1 MDHQQALATHAVE
14 RYLLNELDGVDRD
27 AFEDHYFTCP
37 ACAEDVKAG
46 AQMRDGVRAG
56 LLDTVAATRPAKVVP
71 IESRRRSMTATFI
84 PWAVAASLAL
94 VAGYQALWVVPGLRQ
109 DAMGPAATVPL
120 LLKPASRGDVPA
132 VTPTPGSRVIAFALD
147 LNSAAEAGTPLTYD
161 LRTVDGQSVVS
172 GAVTAPPA
180 GTPLLLV
187 IPTARLASS
196 GVYTVMIVG
205 NGSSTPVAEYRFAV
219 AKP

>member
-1 MDHQQALATHAVE
+1 MDHQQAIATQAAE
-14 RYLLNELDGVDRD
+14 RYLLNELADADRD
-27 AFEDHYFTCP
+27 AFEDHYFSCAT
-37 ACAEDVKAG
+37 CAEDVKSG
-46 AQMRDGVRAG
+46 TQMRDGVRAG
-56 LLDTVAATRPAKVVP
+56 LLDTAAVTRSKVVP
-71 IESRRRSMTATFI
+71 IESRRRSVTTTFI
-84 PWAVAASLAL
+84 PWAVAASLAV

-109 DAMGPAATVPL
+109 DAIGPAATVPL
-120 LLKPASRGDVPA
+120 LLKPASRGAVPT
-132 VTPTPGSRVIAFALD
+132 VTSSGSGVIAFALD
-147 LNSAAEAGTPLTYD
+147 LNSAAEAGAPLTYD

-187 IPTARLASS
+187 IPATRLASP
-196 GVYTVMIVG
+196 GAYTLMIGG

>member
-1 MDHQQALATHAVE
+1 MDHQQAIATQAAE
-14 RYLLNELDGVDRD
+14 RYLLNELADTDRD
-27 AFEDHYFTCP
+27 AFEDHYFSCAT
-37 ACAEDVKAG
+37 CAEDVKAG

-56 LLDTVAATRPAKVVP
+56 LIGTAAGVRSAKVVS

-109 DAMGPAATVPL
+109 DAIGPAATVPL
-120 LLKPASRGDVPA
+120 LLKPASRGNVPT
-132 VTPTPGSRVIAFALD
+132 VTSSGSGVIAFSLD
-147 LNSAAEAGTPLTYD
+147 LNSAAEAGAPLTYD

-187 IPTARLASS
+187 IPATRLVSS
-196 GVYTVMIVG
+196 GVYTLMIG
-205 NGSSTPVAEYRFAV
+205 RSGSTTPVAEYRFAV

>member
-1 MDHQQALATHAVE
+1 MDHQQAIATQAAE
-14 RYLLNELDGVDRD
+14 RYLLNELADADRD
-27 AFEDHYFTCP
+27 AFEDHYFTC
-37 ACAEDVKAG
+37 ATCAEDVKTG

-56 LLDTVAATRPAKVVP
+56 LIDTVADTRSAKVVP

-109 DAMGPAATVPL
+109 DAMGPTATVPL
-120 LLKPASRGDVPA
+120 LLKPASRGDVTT
-132 VTPTPGSRVIAFALD
+132 VTTSGSGVIAFALD
-147 LNSAAEAGTPLTYD
+147 LNSAAEAGAPLTYD

-187 IPTARLASS
+187 IPAAQLASP
-196 GVYTVMIVG
+196 GAYTLMIGG
-205 NGSSTPVAEYRFAV
+205 NGVTPVAEYRFAV

>member
-1 MDHQQALATHAVE
+1 MDHQQAIATHAAE
-14 RYLLNELDGVDRD
+14 RYLLNELDDADRD
-27 AFEDHYFTCP
+27 AFEDHYFACST
-37 ACAEDVKAG
+37 CAEDVKAG
-46 AQMRDGVRAG
+46 ARMRDGVRAG
-56 LLDTVAATRPAKVVP
+56 LIDTAAVTPSPKVVP
-71 IESRRRSMTATFI
+71 IESRRRTMAAVFV
-84 PWAVAASLAL
+84 PWAVAASLAV

-109 DAMGPAATVPL
+109 AAIGPSITVPT
-120 LLKPASRGDVPA
+120 LLKSASRGAIVT
-132 VTPTPGSRVIAFALD
+132 VTPDGTGVIAFSLD
-147 LNSAAEAGTPLTYD
+147 LNSAAEAGVPLTYD

-187 IPTARLASS
+187 IPVTRLALP
-196 GVYTVMIVG
+196 GAYTLMIGG

>member
-1 MDHQQALATHAVE
+1 MDHQQAIATQAAE
-14 RYLLNELDGVDRD
+14 RYLLNELGDADRD
-27 AFEDHYFTCP
+27 AFEDHYFACA
-37 ACAEDVKAG
+37 ACAEDVKTG
-46 AQMRDGVRAG
+46 AQMQDGARAG
-56 LLDTVAATRPAKVVP
+56 LIDTVATTQSAKVVP
-71 IESRRRSMTATFI
+71 IESRRRSMTAAFV

-120 LLKPASRGDVPA
+120 LLKPASRGDVA
-132 VTPTPGSRVIAFALD
+132 TVTPSGSGVIAFALD
-147 LNSAAEAGTPLTYD
+147 LNSAAEAGAPLTYD

-172 GAVTAPPA
+172 GAVSAPPA

-187 IPTARLASS
+187 IPATRLAAP
-196 GVYTVMIVG
+196 GVYTLMIGG
-205 NGSSTPVAEYRFAV
+205 NGSAPVAEYRFAV